1 MNARQTTPWGREP
14 LPPRILPRDA
24 VPRPEPVEGRG
35 AADLFMLPESAALL
49 LALVAS
55 CEGRAPE
62 RVLSDAVAF
71 YAEHV
76 IGLPALAD
84 AQEFLQGRAAVA
96 SSPVLTPYG
105 AARLAPDGAAD
116 DGRAAVAASAL
127 RAAPDD
133 TPESEAGPGG
143 HAEEVPSRCLGP
155 P

>member
-24 VPRPEPVEGRG
+24 VPHPEPVEGRG
-35 AADLFMLPESAALL
+35 AADFFALPESAALL
-49 LALVAS
+49 LALIAS

-71 YAEHV
+71 YAERKV
-76 IGLPALAD
+76 GLPALAD
-84 AQEFLQGRAAVA
+84 HSIASRRA
-96 SSPVLTPYG
+96 P
-105 AARLAPDGAAD
+105 AADAACGSGGAAD
-116 DGRAAVAASAL
+116 DGRAAVAASDL
-127 RAAPDD
+127 RSGEHSHNPRA
-133 TPESEAGPGG
+133 EAGPGG